1 MKTTIK
7 LVITLAVMLLC
18 GSCSKIK
25 EVRPEKVTISGQ
37 VTDKDGHPVQG
48 VQVQVNYMTF
58 MGMSTP
64 MGSAQYT
71 DENGCY
77 QIGFTPSEDHTITY
91 HVSYEI
97 SLDDYFYYASY
108 SVDPW
113 VALQEHNVVLKKAG
127 E

>member
-7 LVITLAVMLLC
+7 LVIVLAVMLLC

-25 EVRPEKVTISGQ
+25 EVRPEKIIVSGQ
-37 VTDKDGHPVQG
+37 VTDKDGQPVQN

-71 DENGCY
+71 DENGYY
-77 QIGFTPSEDHTITY
+77 QIGFIPSEDNTITY

-97 SLDDYFYYASY
+97 SIDDYFYYQSY

-113 VALQEHNVVLKKAG
+113 VASQVHDVVLEKA

>member
-7 LVITLAVMLLC
+7 IVIVFTVMLLC

-25 EVRPEKVTISGQ
+25 EVRPEKIIISGQ
-37 VTDKDGHPVQG
+37 VTDKDGQPIQN
-48 VQVQVNYMTF
+48 VQVQVNYMLF

-64 MGSAQYT
+64 LGDAQYT

-77 QIGFTPSEDHTITY
+77 QVGFTPSEDHTITY
-91 HVSYEI
+91 DVSYEI
-97 SLDDYFYYASY
+97 MIDDYFYCHYY

-113 VALQEHNVVLKKAG
+113 VASQVHDVVLKKA
-127 E
+127 EE

>member
-7 LVITLAVMLLC
+7 LVIILAGMLLF

-25 EVRPEKVTISGQ
+25 EVRPEKIIISGQ
-37 VTDKDGHPVQG
+37 VTDKDGQPVQN

-58 MGMSTP
+58 MGMSIP

-71 DENGCY
+71 DENGYY
-77 QIGFTPSEDHTITY
+77 QVGFTPSEDHTITY
-91 HVSYEI
+91 DVSYEI
-97 SLDDYFYYASY
+97 MIDDYLYYHSY

-113 VALQEHNVVLKKAG
+113 VASQEHNVVLKKNA

>member
-7 LVITLAVMLLC
+7 LVIILAGMLLF

-25 EVRPEKVTISGQ
+25 EVRPEKIIISGQ
-37 VTDKDGHPVQG
+37 VTDKDGQPVQN
-48 VQVQVNYMTF
+48 VQVQVNYMLF

-64 MGSAQYT
+64 MGDAQYT
-71 DENGCY
+71 DENGYY
-77 QIGFTPSEDHTITY
+77 QVGFTPSEDHTITY
-91 HVSYEI
+91 DVSYEI
-97 SLDDYFYYASY
+97 MIDDYLYYHSY

-113 VALQEHNVVLKKAG
+113 VASQEHNVVLKKNA